1 MLEGRGGGDR
11 RVDHDSAAMRT
22 RKFTLPSR
30 HDVLAV
36 ALGGA
41 AGGLLRTVLANG
53 YDPGAGWPWVTFA
66 VNIAGTL
73 LLGYVVTRHHEASP
87 LPAYRRPLIGN
98 GFCGALTTFSA
109 LQLELLEMVDDERF
123 GLALAYAAATLAA
136 GLIGIHLATE
146 ATRRLGLVS

>member
-1 MLEGRGGGDR
+1 MAHDAGRM
-11 RVDHDSAAMRT
+11 SA
-22 RKFTLPSR
+22 RKTLLPGR

-41 AGGLLRTVLANG
+41 AGGLLRTVLADSFHSG
-53 YDPGAGWPWVTFA
+53 TGWPWVTFA

-98 GFCGALTTFSA
+98 GFCGALTTFST
-109 LQLELLEMVDDERF
+109 LQLELLEMIDDERF
-123 GLALAYAAATLAA
+123 GLAIAYVAASVGA
-136 GLIGIHLATE
+136 GFVGVHLATA
-146 ATRRLGLVS
+146 ATRRLGLVA